1 MPDLRSAVEDLLKNP
16 RRRTGAAVIFDMDHT
31 EGTYAAAE
39 LLRTLC
45 DRVVV
50 MTPREALAQHVAMVT
65 RQGVQ
70 RRFHEQRI
78 ETMVFT
84 EPRWERPF
92 DSGRLE
98 YVSVFGR
105 DSGVIEDVAFFAYST
120 PRAPDDALA
129 APLRAAGIEVRL
141 AGDCRA
147 PGGLL
152 NATAD
157 GNAVGNAL

>member
-1 MPDLRSAVEDLLKNP
+1 VPDLRGALPELLRNS
-16 RRRTGAAVIFDMDHT
+16 RARSGTAVIFDMDHT

-39 LLRTLC
+39 WLRRLY

-50 MTPREALAQHVAMVT
+50 MTPREAIAQRVAIVT

-78 ETMVFT
+78 ETLVFT
-84 EPRWERPF
+84 EPRWDGPLGN
-92 DSGRLE
+92 GRLE

-105 DSGVIEDVAFFAYST
+105 DTGVIEDLAFFAYST
-120 PRAPDDALA
+120 PRVPVDVLST
-129 APLRAAGIEVRL
+129 PLRAAGIDVRF

-147 PGGLL
+147 PRGLL
-152 NATAD
+152 SATAD
-157 GNAVGNAL
+157 GNAAGNAV